1 MTFPTPSADWYRT
14 FFIAPFNELWDRVI
28 PQEATARETQFLLTQ
43 LQLSAGA
50 RILDVPCG
58 SARVGVALAAAG
70 YTVTGVDLSSDALER
85 AHARMCAAGVTVTLK
100 HADMRDLP
108 QTHAFDAAVC
118 LGNSF
123 GYLAHQGMIEFLA
136 ALAGALRPGGRAMI
150 HTALCAES
158 ILTSVKPEASYD
170 FGDMRFEIH
179 NRYDAFHS
187 RLETEYVL
195 TRGAQ
200 TWRQYG
206 SQQVY
211 TVAELSRLLAAN
223 GLEVLALFSGV
234 DARPYALGEGE
245 LYVVAQTPMK

>member
-1 MTFPTPSADWYRT
+1 MSFPAPSADWYRT

-28 PQEATARETQFLLTQ
+28 PQDATARETQFLLAQ
-43 LQLSAGA
+43 LQLSPGA
-50 RILDVPCG
+50 RVLDVPCG
-58 SARVGVALAAAG
+58 SARVSVALAAAG
-70 YTVTGVDLSSDALER
+70 YAVTGVDLSSDALER
-85 AHARMCAAGVTVTLK
+85 AQARMRAAGVAVDLR
-100 HADMRDLP
+100 HADMRELP

-123 GYLAHQGMIEFLA
+123 GYLAHEGMLEFLA
-136 ALAGALRPGGRAMI
+136 ALAGTLRPGGRVVI

-158 ILTSVKPEASYD
+158 ILTSVKPEESYD
-170 FGDMRFEIH
+170 FGDIRFEIH
-179 NRYDAFHS
+179 NRYDAPRS

-223 GLEVLALFSGV
+223 GLKVLALFSGV
-234 DARPYALGEGE
+234 EAKPYALGEGE
-245 LYVVAQTPMK
+245 LYVVAQAPTR